1 MYIYIYIPIFI
12 YNSTHIF
19 ISICTRIFSRGYSC
33 VMHSILVHA
42 HTFRLIQGVFESSQ
56 LCVPWV
62 VACVTWLT
70 YVCTAFYFR
79 TRTHTHTRTVCV
91 CVMVHGPW
99 AMSRVTWLTC
109 THVCTE
115 FNIVHTHY
123 RLILDSWSVG
133 LELHLFHERHR
144 AFVTR
149 SRSWVLL
156 SRRAAAYHVR
166 GRCIA
171 CFESC
176 HVCFRRVMSHVS
188 HVPCMCLLHSTWELH
203 STCHWLSTWELHSSC
218 RDLRTAFDLP
228 LPTAFDLRT
237 AFDLPLLHSTCHWLC
252 ATRRIQCV
260 FGVYSVCFF
269 SH

>member
-99 AMSRVTWLTC
+99 VMSRVTWLTC

-149 SRSWVLL
+149 SRSWALL

-188 HVPCMCLLHSTWELH
+188 HVPCMCLLHSTWE
-203 STCHWLSTWELHSSC
+203 
-218 RDLRTAFDLP
+218 R
-228 LPTAFDLRT
+228 
-237 AFDLPLLHSTCHWLC
+237 CHWLC
-252 ATRRIQCV
+252 AKRRIQCV
-260 FGVYSVCFF
+260 FGVYSVFFF
-269 SH
+269 SHQYIRWVMSHVKRLAYIYGCTSFYFRTCACTPAHAVCWVMSQV